1 MDDGVVELSTRSL
14 AGSYVAGMQ
23 IGKQFNYEFIRESK
37 ERRGHRRQYG
47 RGYDYIFLYRVLEL
61 LAPALSAERPSPAPQ
76 RSALSLS
83 VALTTG
89 PDE

>member
-1 MDDGVVELSTRSL
+1 MDDGVVEPSTRLL

-37 ERRGHRRQYG
+37 ERRGHRRQCG
-47 RGYDYIFLYRVLEL
+47 RGYGSITNTSFRAVLEL
-61 LAPALSAERPSPAPQ
+61 LAPALN
-76 RSALSLS
+76 S